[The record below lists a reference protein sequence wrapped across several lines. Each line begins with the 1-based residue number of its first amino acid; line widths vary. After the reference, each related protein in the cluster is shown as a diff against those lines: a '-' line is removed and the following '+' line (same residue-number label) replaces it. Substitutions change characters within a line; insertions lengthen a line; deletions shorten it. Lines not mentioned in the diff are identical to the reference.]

1 MKNLKQILKENIVK
15 CCKKNKPSEEG
26 RCKKSSKKNQESQEE
41 MRALKYQTSDRKQIR
56 SK

>member
-1 MKNLKQILKENIVK
+1 ML
-15 CCKKNKPSEEG
+15 EEESQNEYSYSQKSS
-26 RCKKSSKKNQESQEE
+26 KKSNKKNQESQEE